1 MSVMRTDKIPMAVCL
16 VALGALTGC
25 SGTIRCGDPG
35 PYLQASPRAPLV
47 MPEGLE
53 RPPGDRRLR
62 IPEGADVVHPELRGQ
77 AVENPD
83 GTLRCLANP
92 PPLQRS
98 DLVQG

>member
-1 MSVMRTDKIPMAVCL
+1 MSVMPTNRITLTAFL
-16 VALGALTGC
+16 VALGALAGC

-35 PYLQASPRAPLV
+35 PYMEASPRALLV

-53 RPPGDRRLR
+53 HPPEERRLR

-83 GTLRCLANP
+83 GSLRCLESP
-92 PPLQRS
+92 PPLQRR
-98 DLVQG
+98 DLIQG